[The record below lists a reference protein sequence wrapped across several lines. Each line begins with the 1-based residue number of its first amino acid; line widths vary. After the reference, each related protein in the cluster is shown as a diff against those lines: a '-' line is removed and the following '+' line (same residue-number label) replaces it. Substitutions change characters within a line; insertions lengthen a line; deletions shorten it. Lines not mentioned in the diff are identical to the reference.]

1 MRQNRPWA
9 YYSPTQHGLPNL
21 CIGLS
26 ALSAFYTGNVLKI
39 CVICSLFQVLFV
51 QKVVTVR
58 VHRPRR
64 PEGLWLITVK
74 LTFEV
79 RISCR
84 RGVLATIGSGRQADA
99 LTIATSPPQHRTPI
113 HQHRRQL
120 LIICHPICSVC
131 RRHPVLTSAP
141 LCPAKWWM
149 VRQHCLQW
157 GQSGIEVNS
166 PSTPLWFKHTSELTR
181 AARAL

>member
-9 YYSPTQHGLPNL
+9 YYSPTQHGLANL

-113 HQHRRQL
+113 HQHRRLQPYYL
-120 LIICHPICSVC
+120 SSNMQRLPE
-131 RRHPVLTSAP
+131 TSRID
-141 LCPAKWWM
+141 LCTSLSCQVM
-149 VRQHCLQW
+149 D
-157 GQSGIEVNS
+157 G
-166 PSTPLWFKHTSELTR
+166 PSTLLAMRTVRNRSQQSVNPTLI
-181 AARAL
+181 